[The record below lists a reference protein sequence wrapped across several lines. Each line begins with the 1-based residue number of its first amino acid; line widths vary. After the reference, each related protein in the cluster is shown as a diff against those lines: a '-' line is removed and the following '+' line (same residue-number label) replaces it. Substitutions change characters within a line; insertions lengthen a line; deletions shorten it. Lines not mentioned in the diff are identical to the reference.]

1 LLQGNVVI
9 NVEPPRHGQANI
21 KPSFRPLCL
30 PFNLLSNLLAN
41 LPSNLPSNI
50 LASFGPDSDV
60 QQDRLVVQQ
69 DLFEVQQEAA
79 ACPDSHS
86 DSRSDFD
93 SRTA

>member
-21 KPSFRPLCL
+21 KPSLRPVCL
-30 PFNLLSNLLAN
+30 PFNLLSNF
-41 LPSNLPSNI
+41 

-69 DLFEVQQEAA
+69 DLFEVQQEASA
-79 ACPDSHS
+79 
-86 DSRSDFD
+86 
-93 SRTA
+93 

>member
-21 KPSFRPLCL
+21 KPSLRPLCL

-41 LPSNLPSNI
+41 LPSNL

-60 QQDRLVVQQ
+60 QQDRLVVQP
-69 DLFEVQQEAA
+69 DLFEVQQEASA
-79 ACPDSHS
+79 
-86 DSRSDFD
+86 
-93 SRTA
+93 

>member
-21 KPSFRPLCL
+21 KPSLRPVCL

-41 LPSNLPSNI
+41 LPSNL

-69 DLFEVQQEAA
+69 DLFEVQQEASA
-79 ACPDSHS
+79 
-86 DSRSDFD
+86 
-93 SRTA
+93 

>member
-41 LPSNLPSNI
+41 LPSNF

-69 DLFEVQQEAA
+69 DLFEVQQEASA
-79 ACPDSHS
+79 
-86 DSRSDFD
+86 
-93 SRTA
+93 

>member
-41 LPSNLPSNI
+41 LPSNF

-69 DLFEVQQEAA
+69 DLFEVQREASA
-79 ACPDSHS
+79 
-86 DSRSDFD
+86 
-93 SRTA
+93 